1 MDSPE
6 NSLDNEKPARR
17 ETTYGMSRAE
27 LAIYEAM
34 RIVQE
39 LGYNSNRRMDE
50 RLVEALLLL
59 DKARERVADYID
71 RVK

>member
-6 NSLDNEKPARR
+6 NSLDNEKPIRR
-17 ETTYGMSRAE
+17 ATTYGMSRAE